1 MKLQKL
7 ICLLLIGAMLLPV
20 LAACDLF
27 VPTVND
33 PTEPTASADPTDP
46 TEPPIEPLPKD
57 KKYSILFIGNSY
69 TKRYNLSTG
78 IFAPMAKAAGYDV
91 EVTAIV
97 NGGHTLEEFNDPNDT
112 FGAQVAAA
120 LAPENYGKYDYVVFQ
135 EYSLRPVASTEI
147 FYQSARELVAKI
159 RAAGATPVLYNHW
172 GRKTGS
178 PELSQLNLTNESMTW
193 KLAAAGQ
200 AIGEELDIPVA
211 YVGLAFYDI
220 FTNTDIEIYDP
231 DFSHSIYEGSF
242 LAAAT
247 IFATIFGVDPT
258 TVPYAGDLVS
268 PSAIVKLPEAAK
280 NAAFNTPEIPEKYRT
295 TTGK

>member
-33 PTEPTASADPTDP
+33 PTEPTASVDPTGP

-120 LAPENYGKYDYVVFQ
+120 LAPENYGKYDYVV
-135 EYSLRPVASTEI
+135 
-147 FYQSARELVAKI
+147 
-159 RAAGATPVLYNHW
+159 
-172 GRKTGS
+172 
-178 PELSQLNLTNESMTW
+178 
-193 KLAAAGQ
+193 
-200 AIGEELDIPVA
+200 
-211 YVGLAFYDI
+211 
-220 FTNTDIEIYDP
+220 
-231 DFSHSIYEGSF
+231 
-242 LAAAT
+242 
-247 IFATIFGVDPT
+247 
-258 TVPYAGDLVS
+258 
-268 PSAIVKLPEAAK
+268 
-280 NAAFNTPEIPEKYRT
+280 
-295 TTGK
+295 